1 LLPGGKLSN
10 GVDFPDIRPWSTT
23 RRCCSKLASD
33 PNASEAF
40 SSPFISSSSTGV
52 FVISD
57 GRRCPN
63 RQEAS
68 DRLRS
73 SLWGLALR
81 WHRDLLQCPLVTLC
95 LLSVTLH
102 DAQPLMASSQTP
114 DTHVSPT
121 IGLHP
126 HQPQHPPIDKEAAL
140 RQLAAQ
146 AKISQTQNKLS
157 NVPFSA
163 LEKRLDEESLTPKQS
178 PSVLL
183 LDPLS
188 FDKSITDTQR
198 MPPPPAPSQ
207 TLFSSILDTTTDIET
222 RPAKRQ
228 KLGPS
233 GTARAMAPS
242 ANGFSIPHIIS
253 TDANDHHESKR
264 KPHSNSNS
272 HTKASASSHS
282 PKKKASSKKAP
293 RTSLPM
299 ADKEQLA
306 AKTLASLLV
315 AKGSP
320 KSPVKS
326 RSDRSSIHE
335 DDTSSVAGDDRRTK
349 SLRRAPSSVSSVDA
363 AMADASLSVNGDAS
377 TTDGNGSGM
386 DTVPGSPAL
395 SATQRERDSAEL
407 LLLLA
412 TSPSPARN
420 TTRRAPLP
428 TNRAGS
434 HGPVPTIEP
443 RVLFQE
449 SSSSI
454 SASNSGSTKSS
465 KGLNEPF
472 FPTSVTSN
480 ITPSSLLPAPPSPS
494 KKSSSTSKTSEDRF
508 MVPQTLAA
516 LGIYPS
522 GNGNSGTPSTSM
534 LQPPFTPGES
544 LHGNPSTNF
553 GSATAGFGTGFALG
567 LGALGP
573 STPTAGL
580 SFNMAD
586 YINFTPTPGG
596 GFSPVQ
602 KPATSKTGNSGSGLL
617 AAPVSIGVQNIFAS
631 GGPSSSL
638 EFGTAAGALSPKK
651 SDSPEKKR
659 SKKTSLSSN
668 ADKKSEASTLAAVAA
683 KTERLGDSNI
693 DGELSA
699 SLKGTTKQTNNGDPT
714 STEAS

>member
-1 LLPGGKLSN
+1 
-10 GVDFPDIRPWSTT
+10 
-23 RRCCSKLASD
+23 
-33 PNASEAF
+33 
-40 SSPFISSSSTGV
+40 
-52 FVISD
+52 
-57 GRRCPN
+57 
-63 RQEAS
+63 
-68 DRLRS
+68 
-73 SLWGLALR
+73 
-81 WHRDLLQCPLVTLC
+81 
-95 LLSVTLH
+95 
-102 DAQPLMASSQTP
+102 MASSQTS
-114 DTHVSPT
+114 DTHVSAT
-121 IGLHP
+121 IALHP
-126 HQPQHPPIDKEAAL
+126 RQPQPPPIDKEAAL
-140 RQLAAQ
+140 HQLAAQ
-146 AKISQTQNKLS
+146 AKISQLAAQLRLRLSYASYKTQNKLS

-163 LEKRLDEESLTPKQS
+163 LEKRLDEETSTPKQS

-207 TLFSSILDTTTDIET
+207 TLFSSILDTTDIET

-242 ANGFSIPHIIS
+242 ANGFSIPHITS
-253 TDANDHHESKR
+253 TDVNDHHEPKR
-264 KPHSNSNS
+264 KPLSNSSS

-282 PKKKASSKKAP
+282 PKKKTSSKKAP

-335 DDTSSVAGDDRRTK
+335 DDTSSSVAGDDRRTK
-349 SLRRAPSSVSSVDA
+349 TIRRAPSSVSSVDA

-428 TNRAGS
+428 TNRQG
-434 HGPVPTIEP
+434 IEP

-449 SSSSI
+449 LSDSV
-454 SASNSGSTKSS
+454 SASTSGSAKSS
-465 KGLNEPF
+465 KGLSDPL
-472 FPTSVTSN
+472 FPTSATSN
-480 ITPSSLLPAPPSPS
+480 TAPSSLLPAPPSPS
-494 KKSSSTSKTSEDRF
+494 KKSSSSSKTSEDRF
-508 MVPQTLAA
+508 MVPPTLAA
-516 LGIYPS
+516 LGLPFHPS
-522 GNGNSGTPSTSM
+522 GNSNSGTPSTSM

-573 STPTAGL
+573 STPTTGL

-602 KPATSKTGNSGSGLL
+602 KPSTSKTGNGGSGLL
-617 AAPVSIGVQNIFAS
+617 AAPVSIGVQNIFAGGS
-631 GGPSSSL
+631 GSGPV
-638 EFGTAAGALSPKK
+638 EFGTPSSLGLGAASAASPKK

-659 SKKTSLSSN
+659 TKKVSLSSI
-668 ADKKSEASTLAAVAA
+668 ADKKSEASALVAVAV
-683 KTERLGDSNI
+683 KDSI
-693 DGELSA
+693 LDGETSA
-699 SLKGTTKQTNNGDPT
+699 SSKGATKQTNNGDPT
-714 STEAS
+714 N